1 MDEGKNRG
9 KDGVGDEGKDR
20 RKGHIEWDQS
30 REGHSPCERI
40 KRVLKMLGWYEVRG
54 GWDMGGTV
62 ARLL

>member
-30 REGHSPCERI
+30 REGPLRANQA
-40 KRVLKMLGWYEVRG
+40 G
-54 GWDMGGTV
+54 
-62 ARLL
+62 A